1 VSVLTREASPA
12 SAEDPAGHGAH
23 DGGGGP
29 TTLGV
34 VARISFLVGVAMIV
48 IFLPTTIDDLL
59 SFATQ
64 AAIFAVVGL
73 SLNVIIGYTGQL
85 SSGHNG
91 FVGIGAF
98 TAAYALTVQ
107 GVPFASPSCSPPS
120 SRRCSPSRSGWCALR
135 ITGLYLSLITLVF
148 GLTLETTLFE
158 VPELTNA
165 GAGQPADLPDY
176 FLTDPKRYYW
186 LCLVILAV
194 AIYFDWR
201 LLRSKVGRALLAL
214 KENERVAEAFGVNVT
229 GYKLLAFTFSGL
241 LAGVAGAMFAYFSGS
256 VVGTNFGFSTFLFL
270 TFVLMVV
277 VGGAGSRVGV
287 VVGSAFFGL
296 IDYLLRSPRSSR
308 SSSTGSSACSA
319 RPAWLPSSSRRS
331 SSERCCS
338 SSRSSSTPADRAAAP
353 PDHPLAVRQ
362 AVQPARPRR
371 RRSRRCGGLQC
382 PCLRSATCRSASAV
396 CRRCRTCRS
405 ASTSSRSS
413 G

>member
-1 VSVLTREASPA
+1 MSATLSTEQPA
-12 SAEDPAGHGAH
+12 DEKQVAGDTHS
-23 DGGGGP
+23 GGP
-29 TTLGV
+29 TPLGMV
-34 VARISFLVGVAMIV
+34 LRISFLVALLMVV
-48 IFLPTTIDDLL
+48 VFLPANIPDLM

-85 SSGHNG
+85 SLGHNG

-98 TAAYALTVQ
+98 AAAYTGTVQ
-107 GVPFASPSCSPPS
+107 GLPFALTFVVAALVTAVFAF
-120 SRRCSPSRSGWCALR
+120 GIGVVALR

-158 VPELTNA
+158 VPELSNA
-165 GAGQPADLPDY
+165 GAGQPADLPEF
-176 FLTDPKRYYW
+176 FLEDRIRFYW
-186 LCLVILAV
+186 LCLIIVAV

-214 KENERVAEAFGVNVT
+214 KENERVAEAFGINVT

-287 VVGSAFFGL
+287 IVGSAFFGL
-296 IDYLLRSPRSSR
+296 LDYLLEFTAFKGAVIDPVFSLFGEAGVAAEQFAPQFIGALLLILTLIFNPGGIAQQLQPLTRWLSGKPFSLHGHDEAGPAAAE
-308 SSSTGSSACSA
+308 GSSV
-319 RPAWLPSSSRRS
+319 
-331 SSERCCS
+331 
-338 SSRSSSTPADRAAAP
+338 RA
-353 PDHPLAVRQ
+353 
-362 AVQPARPRR
+362 
-371 RRSRRCGGLQC
+371 
-382 PCLRSATCRSASAV
+382 
-396 CRRCRTCRS
+396 
-405 ASTSSRSS
+405 
-413 G
+413 

>member
-1 VSVLTREASPA
+1 VWESSAPAQTAEA
-12 SAEDPAGHGAH
+12 DPHG
-23 DGGGGP
+23 GPGGGP
-29 TTLGV
+29 TAVGMVL
-34 VARISFLVGVAMIV
+34 RISVLVAVAMV
-48 IFLPTTIDDLL
+48 VVFLPTNIADLL

-85 SSGHNG
+85 SLGHNG

-107 GVPFASPSCSPPS
+107 GVPFALTFVLAAIVTALFALAI
-120 SRRCSPSRSGWCALR
+120 GVVALR

-165 GAGQPADLPDY
+165 GAGQPADLPDF
-176 FLTDPKRYYW
+176 FLVEPKRFYW
-186 LCLVILAV
+186 LCLIIVAV

-214 KENERVAEAFGVNVT
+214 KENERVAEAFGINVT

-287 VVGSAFFGL
+287 IVGSAFFGL
-296 IDYLLRSPRSSR
+296 IDYLLEFTPFKDFVIDPVFGLFGDAGIAAEQFAPQFLGALLLILTLIFNPGGIAQQLKPLTRWLSGKPFSLHGDEDAGPGAVE
-308 SSSTGSSACSA
+308 GSNV
-319 RPAWLPSSSRRS
+319 
-331 SSERCCS
+331 
-338 SSRSSSTPADRAAAP
+338 RA
-353 PDHPLAVRQ
+353 
-362 AVQPARPRR
+362 
-371 RRSRRCGGLQC
+371 
-382 PCLRSATCRSASAV
+382 
-396 CRRCRTCRS
+396 
-405 ASTSSRSS
+405 
-413 G
+413 

>member
-1 VSVLTREASPA
+1 MSLTADPAVHDADAESPA
-12 SAEDPAGHGAH
+12 RPHS
-23 DGGGGP
+23 GP
-29 TTLGV
+29 TPLGLLLRGAVLLAVLLV
-34 VARISFLVGVAMIV
+34 VVFVPPNV
-48 IFLPTTIDDLL
+48 DNLL

-64 AAIFAVVGL
+64 GAIYAVVGL

-85 SSGHNG
+85 SLGHNG

-107 GVPFASPSCSPPS
+107 GVPFAVTFFLAAVVTALFALAI
-120 SRRCSPSRSGWCALR
+120 GIVALR

-158 VPELTNA
+158 VPAISNS
-165 GAGQPADLPDY
+165 GAGQPADLPEF
-176 FLTDPKRYYW
+176 FLTAPERFYW
-186 LCLVILAV
+186 LCLAIVAV
-194 AIYFDWR
+194 AVYFDWR

-287 VVGSAFFGL
+287 IVGSAFFGI
-296 IDYLLRSPRSSR
+296 IDYLLEFTPFKGAVLDPVFGVFGEAGKAAEQFAPQFIGALLLLLTLIFTPGGIAQQLKPLTRWLGGGRFTLHGDHDAGPGAVE
-308 SSSTGSSACSA
+308 GSSV
-319 RPAWLPSSSRRS
+319 
-331 SSERCCS
+331 
-338 SSRSSSTPADRAAAP
+338 RA
-353 PDHPLAVRQ
+353 
-362 AVQPARPRR
+362 
-371 RRSRRCGGLQC
+371 
-382 PCLRSATCRSASAV
+382 
-396 CRRCRTCRS
+396 
-405 ASTSSRSS
+405 
-413 G
+413 